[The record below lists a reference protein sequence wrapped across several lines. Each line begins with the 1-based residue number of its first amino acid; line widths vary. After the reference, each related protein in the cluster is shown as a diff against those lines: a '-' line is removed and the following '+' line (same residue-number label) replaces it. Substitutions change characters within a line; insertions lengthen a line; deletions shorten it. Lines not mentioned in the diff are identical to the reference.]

1 MQKSANKLWKESGT
15 TLPFKE
21 WIEREKQKFNY
32 QDDTRSFDGLSLDT
46 SSVTTGV
53 SSSSSKTAKTFFGLS
68 NTTLIIAGLIIVGAS
83 GFYIYKKVKK

>member
-32 QDDTRSFDGLSLDT
+32 QDDNRSFDGLSLDT
-46 SSVTTGV
+46 YSLNTGV
-53 SSSSSKTAKTFFGLS
+53 SSTSSSTTKTFFGLS

>member
-32 QDDTRSFDGLSLDT
+32 QDDAKSFDGLSLDT
-46 SSVTTGV
+46 SSLSTGV
-53 SSSSSKTAKTFFGLS
+53 SNTSSAKTKTFFGLS
-68 NTTLIIAGLIIVGAS
+68 STTLIIAGLIIVGAS